1 MKKLN
6 SSYIVTITGML
17 VFMVGLCMIKIFDGS
32 KNIMSTMYYVFIGL
46 GCTIFGYGIGKICTM
61 QAEKADPK
69 MAKRNLINKNDERN
83 VAVRNKAKA
92 KAYDIMVYIFAA
104 LQIAFGLMGV
114 GLPVIII
121 LNVAYFSVIG
131 FEIYYFR
138 KLNKEM

>member
-1 MKKLN
+1 VKKLN
-6 SSYIVTITGML
+6 SSYIVTITGLL
-17 VFMVGLCMIKIFDGS
+17 VLMVGLCMIKIFDSS

-138 KLNKEM
+138 KLNREM

>member
-1 MKKLN
+1 MKKIN
-6 SSYIVTITGML
+6 SSYILTILGLL
-17 VFMVGLCMIKIFDGS
+17 VLTMGLCMIKIIDVS
-32 KNIMSTMYYVFIGL
+32 ESIMNTMSYIFIGL
-46 GCTIFGYGIGKICTM
+46 GCTIFGHGIGKICTI
-61 QAEKADPK
+61 QAEKAAPQ

-83 VAVRNKAKA
+83 VAVSNKTKA

-104 LQIAFGLMGV
+104 LQIAFGVMGV
-114 GLPVIII
+114 DLSAIIM

>member
-1 MKKLN
+1 MKKIN
-6 SSYIVTITGML
+6 SSYIPTILGLL
-17 VFMVGLCMIKIFDGS
+17 VLTMGLCMIKIIDVS
-32 KNIMSTMYYVFIGL
+32 ESIMNTMSYIFIGL
-46 GCTIFGYGIGKICTM
+46 GCTIFGHGIGKICTIR
-61 QAEKADPK
+61 AEKAAPQ

-83 VAVRNKAKA
+83 VAVSNKAKA

-104 LQIAFGLMGV
+104 LQIAFGVMGV
-114 GLPVIII
+114 DLSAIIM

>member
-6 SSYIVTITGML
+6 SSYIVTIAGLL
-17 VFMVGLCMIKIFDGS
+17 VLMVGLCMIKIFDVS
-32 KNIMSTMYYVFIGL
+32 ENIMSTMYYVFIGL

-83 VAVRNKAKA
+83 VAVCNKAKA

>member
-1 MKKLN
+1 M
-6 SSYIVTITGML
+6 SS
-17 VFMVGLCMIKIFDGS
+17 
-32 KNIMSTMYYVFIGL
+32 MYYVFIGL

>member
-1 MKKLN
+1 MKKMN
-6 SSYIVTITGML
+6 SSYVVTILGLLIL
-17 VFMVGLCMIKIFDGS
+17 VVGLCMIKILDHS
-32 KNIMSTMYYVFIGL
+32 ENIMSTMSYVFIGL

-69 MAKRNLINKNDERN
+69 MAKRNIINKNDERN

-92 KAYDIMVYIFAA
+92 KAYDMMVYIFAA

-114 GLPVIII
+114 GLLVIIM

-131 FEIYYFR
+131 LEIYYFR